1 MVAQGAPA
9 VGRLGT
15 LRRRTSGLN
24 LSAVLAAIW
33 LIVGSVFGLVCGL
46 LAIRRN
52 RSAVG
57 WFLLGLGVGPIALV
71 WLLVQRR
78 GEQPAFL

>member
-1 MVAQGAPA
+1 
-9 VGRLGT
+9 
-15 LRRRTSGLN
+15 
-24 LSAVLAAIW
+24 VLLAIW
-33 LIVGSVFGLVCGL
+33 LMAGAVFGLLCGL

-57 WFLLGLGVGPIALV
+57 WFIMGMATGPIALV

-78 GEQPAFL
+78 RDEPAFL